1 MDLDELFPRKKVTA
15 VTLGEDITRL
25 SIPDLEERLSALA
38 AERQRVEEEIH
49 KRKASK
55 DAAEQVFKRSS

>member
-49 KRKASK
+49 RRKASK
-55 DAAEQVFKRSS
+55 DAAEQIFKRSS